1 MYMLIWILK
10 SHSIVTGWLF
20 KIAAKFS
27 VNTITVWWVLT
38 YQHGND
44 TSYKTSLHIDSE
56 AYICAMMLNQI
67 VCLQLNLLNILI
79 MKIKSSH
86 LLLSIAFVW
95 AMHTSMYSY
104 MITLCT
110 MFTIAYKTYYWK
122 SSKLH
127 TFLPASNSVG
137 LMSITV

>member
-1 MYMLIWILK
+1 M
-10 SHSIVTGWLF
+10 F

-79 MKIKSSH
+79 MKLKSSH

-95 AMHTSMYSY
+95 IMHTSMYSY
-104 MITLCT
+104 MITLYT
-110 MFTIAYKTYYWK
+110 MFTIR
-122 SSKLH
+122 
-127 TFLPASNSVG
+127 
-137 LMSITV
+137 SI